1 MPPASTLTGMASGT
15 PGGDGLTG
23 ADVVFTPGRGYR
35 APVVRR
41 GAVSLTMAGLLAL
54 LAGFGVLTV
63 VAGPLAAAF
72 ALAALAQAV
81 LYLGQGRFRTRLT
94 ATGIEARG
102 YRTRMIPWSEVTG
115 LDVAG
120 HELTNAKQLG
130 VTGQPWNSPVQQP
143 GSWLAPSGGYRARM
157 VTIRVIRRHGRPV
170 LLPAPVVTATQDDP
184 QFADQARLIGQWWQQ
199 HGQGGAVP
207 G

>member
-1 MPPASTLTGMASGT
+1 MASGM
-15 PGGDGLTG
+15 PAGYGLTG

-41 GAVSLTMAGLLAL
+41 GAVSLTVAGLLAL

-63 VAGPLAAAF
+63 VTGPVAAAF

-81 LYLGQGRFRTRLT
+81 LFRGQGRFRTRLT

-102 YRTRMIPWSEVTG
+102 YRTRTIPWSEVAG

-120 HELTNAKQLG
+120 HELTDARQLG
-130 VTGQPWNSPVQQP
+130 ITGQPWNSPVQRP

-157 VTIRVIRRHGRPV
+157 ATIRVIRRHGRPV
-170 LLPAPVVTATQDDP
+170 LLHAPVVTATQDDP
-184 QFADQARLIGQWWQQ
+184 EFAAKARLIGQYW
-199 HGQGGAVP
+199 HDYGQGHAVP

>member
-1 MPPASTLTGMASGT
+1 MPPASTLTSMASGT
-15 PGGDGLTG
+15 PAGDGLTG

-41 GAVSLTMAGLLAL
+41 GAVSLTVAGLLAL

-63 VAGPLAAAF
+63 VTGPLAAAF

-102 YRTRMIPWSEVTG
+102 YRTRMIPWSDVTG

-120 HELTNAKQLG
+120 HELAHAKQLG
-130 VTGQPWNSPVQQP
+130 VAGQPWNSPVRDP
-143 GSWLAPSGGYRARM
+143 GFWLAPEGGYRARLA
-157 VTIRVIRRHGRPV
+157 TIRVIRRHGRPV
-170 LLPAPVVTATQDDP
+170 LLRAPVVTARQDDP
-184 QFADQARLIGQWWQQ
+184 EFADKARLIGQYWRDY
-199 HGQGGAVP
+199 GQGGVVP

>member
-1 MPPASTLTGMASGT
+1 MASGM
-15 PGGDGLTG
+15 PAGDGLTG

-63 VAGPLAAAF
+63 VTGPLAAAF

-94 ATGIEARG
+94 VAGIEAGG
-102 YRTRMIPWSEVTG
+102 YRTRMIPWTEVTG
-115 LDVAG
+115 LNVAG
-120 HELTNAKQLG
+120 HELTHAKQLG
-130 VTGQPWNSPVQQP
+130 VTGQPWNSPVREP
-143 GSWLAPSGGYRARM
+143 GFWLAPAGGYRARLA
-157 VTIRVIRRHGRPV
+157 TIRVIRRHGRPV
-170 LLPAPVVTATQDDP
+170 LLRAPVVTGTQDDP
-184 QFADQARLIGQWWQQ
+184 EFADKARLIGQWWLQ

>member
-1 MPPASTLTGMASGT
+1 MPSGT
-15 PGGDGLTG
+15 PAGDGLTG

-41 GAVSLTMAGLLAL
+41 GAVSLTVAGLLAL

-63 VAGPLAAAF
+63 VTGPAAAAF

-102 YRTRMIPWSEVTG
+102 YRTRTIPWSEVTG

-120 HELTNAKQLG
+120 HELTDAKQLG
-130 VTGQPWNSPVQQP
+130 ITGQPWNSPVQRP
-143 GSWLAPSGGYRARM
+143 GSRLAPSGGYRARM
-157 VTIRVIRRHGRPV
+157 ATIRVIRRHGHSV
-170 LLPAPVVTATQDDP
+170 LLRAPVVTSTQDDP
-184 QFADQARLIGQWWQQ
+184 QFADKARLIGQYWQDY
-199 HGQGGAVP
+199 GSGGVVP